1 MVICPGKSVTLS
13 SSVAAPPC
21 WRLRQE
27 QRLAVIGFHQVSKHF
42 ADQEVLRDISFQV
55 NPGDKVGLI
64 GANGTGKST
73 LLHLLTGAQQPSSG
87 MVVADPDLK
96 IGFVPQ
102 QLDAAATVQV
112 REYLLGEVA
121 SAERALRTAEH
132 TLAGAAE
139 ERMAAALRRYQAAR
153 DRYDALNGDQA
164 AWQAER
170 ALERVGL
177 AGAGAGTVALLSGG
191 ERNLLSLARA
201 LLRDPGLLVLDEP
214 GNHLDY
220 AGLEWLE
227 EMLASFLGGVLL
239 VSHNR
244 RLLDRTVTRILELT
258 GGRIRE
264 YRGNYTDYR
273 LARLQSLVAQRAD
286 YTAAQKRIAQLTAL
300 VARLAAVAAVHSDK
314 AAGRRLRAR
323 RTQLAREE
331 SQAVA
336 RPVLREERVAV
347 VLPQARSE
355 ANVALQVIGYE
366 RRFGDRVL
374 FRDAR
379 LEISC
384 GERVALVGPNGCGKT
399 TLLRD
404 IVAHGSWEHPVLRV
418 GPSLTVGY
426 CAQNQD
432 TFAADQTILDAFVD
446 LGLGNRQ
453 EVLGALRGYLFT
465 WDDLDKRIGALS
477 GGERNRLQIAAA
489 VQRQANFLILDE
501 PTNHMDIPS
510 CEAIEDALLEFTGTV
525 LLVSH
530 DRYLLDSVATAVVEV
545 RGQGLHRFPGGF
557 SEYWAERKPRPPV
570 AAAADGAAGRF
581 RNHRWKPGLNGWR
594 ARRWSWSVRSRGRCS
609 QETGPW
615 SGATLV
621 ACGAWSGRLERLY
634 EQWAG

>member
-1 MVICPGKSVTLS
+1 MLS
-13 SSVAAPPC
+13 
-21 WRLRQE
+21 
-27 QRLAVIGFHQVSKHF
+27 FHQVSKHY
-42 ADQEVLRDISFQV
+42 ADQDVLREVSLQIS
-55 NPGDKVGLI
+55 PGDKLGLI
-64 GANGTGKST
+64 GANGAGKST
-73 LLHLLTGAQQPSSG
+73 LLHLLRGVQPPSSG
-87 MVVADPDLK
+87 RVVADPELE

-102 QLDAAATVQV
+102 QLDVAATVQV
-112 REYLLGEVA
+112 RDYLLGEVA
-121 SAERALRTAEH
+121 AAERALRAAEH
-132 TLAGAAE
+132 TLAGASE

-153 DRYDALNGDQA
+153 DHYDGLNGDQA

-177 AGAGAGTVALLSGG
+177 AGAGGKAVGLLSGG

-227 EMLASFLGGVLL
+227 EMLAGFPGAVLL

-244 RLLDRTVTRILELT
+244 RLLDRTVIRILELS

-273 LARLQSLVAQRAD
+273 LARLQALVAQRAD
-286 YTAAQKRIAQLTAL
+286 YVAAQKRIAQLTAL
-300 VARLAAVAAVHSDK
+300 VARLAAVAAVRSDK
-314 AAGRRLRAR
+314 AHGRRLRAR

-331 SQAVA
+331 NQAVA
-336 RPVLREERVAV
+336 RPELREERVSV
-347 VLPQARSE
+347 VLPQDHSR

-366 RRFGDRVL
+366 RRFGERVL

-384 GERVALVGPNGCGKT
+384 GERVALVGPNGSGKS

-404 IVAHGSWEHPVLRV
+404 IVAHGAWEHPVLRV

-432 TFAADQTILDAFVD
+432 TFAAEQTILDAFVD
-446 LGLGNRQ
+446 LGLGNRR

-465 WDDLDKRIGALS
+465 WGDLDKRIGVLS

-510 CEAIEDALLEFTGTV
+510 CEAIEDALLAFTGTV

-530 DRYLLDSVATAVVEV
+530 DRYLLDSIATAVVEV
-545 RGQGLHRFPGGF
+545 RDQGLHRFAGGF
-557 SEYWAERKPRPPV
+557 SEYWAERKRRHP
-570 AAAADGAAGRF
+570 AAPAAEGSRREVPEQSLEARIERLESEKVELERQVTRALQSGDRTLERRHAAR
-581 RNHRWKPGLNGWR
+581 L
-594 ARRWSWSVRSRGRCS
+594 RRVVRH
-609 QETGPW
+609 
-615 SGATLV
+615 V
-621 ACGAWSGRLERLY
+621 ERLY
-634 EQWAG
+634 EEWAGN

>member
-1 MVICPGKSVTLS
+1 MLS
-13 SSVAAPPC
+13 
-21 WRLRQE
+21 L
-27 QRLAVIGFHQVSKHF
+27 HQVSKHY
-42 ADQEVLRDISFQV
+42 ADQDVLREVSLQINQ
-55 NPGDKVGLI
+55 GDKLGLI
-64 GANGTGKST
+64 GANGAGKST
-73 LLHLLTGAQQPSSG
+73 LLHLLRGVERPSSG
-87 MVVADPDLK
+87 RVVADPELN

-102 QLDAAATVQV
+102 QLDVAATVQV
-112 REYLLGEVA
+112 RDYLLGEVA
-121 SAERALRTAEH
+121 AAERALRAAEH
-132 TLAGAAE
+132 ALAGASE

-153 DRYDALNGDQA
+153 DRYDALSGDQA

-170 ALERVGL
+170 ALDRVGL
-177 AGAGAGTVALLSGG
+177 TGAAAKAVGLLSGG

-220 AGLEWLE
+220 AGLERLE
-227 EMLASFLGGVLL
+227 EMLGGFPGAVLL

-264 YRGNYTDYR
+264 YGGNYTDYR
-273 LARLQSLVAQRAD
+273 LARLQALVAQRAD
-286 YTAAQKRIAQLTAL
+286 YVAAQKRIAQLTAL
-300 VARLAAVAAVHSDK
+300 VDRLAAVASVRSDK
-314 AAGRRLRAR
+314 AYGRRLRAR

-336 RPVLREERVAV
+336 RPELREERVSL
-347 VLPQARSE
+347 VLPQDRSR
-355 ANVALQVIGYE
+355 ANVALQVIGYQ

-379 LEISC
+379 LDISC
-384 GERVALVGPNGCGKT
+384 GERVALVGPNGSGKS

-404 IVAHGSWEHPVLRV
+404 IVAHGAWEHPVLRV

-432 TFAADQTILDAFVD
+432 TFAAEQTILDAFVD
-446 LGLGNRQ
+446 LGLGNRR

-465 WDDLDKRIGALS
+465 WDDLDKRIGVLS

-489 VQRQANFLILDE
+489 VQRRANFLILDE

-510 CEAIEDALLEFTGTV
+510 CEAIEDALLAFTGTV

-530 DRYLLDSVATAVVEV
+530 DRYLLDSIATAVVEV
-545 RGQGLHRFPGGF
+545 RDQGLHRFAGGF
-557 SEYWAERKPRPPV
+557 SEFWAERKRRRPV
-570 AAAADGAAGRF
+570 ARGTAEESHREVPQQSLEGRIERLESEKVALERQVTRALQSGDRTLERRHAAR
-581 RNHRWKPGLNGWR
+581 L
-594 ARRWSWSVRSRGRCS
+594 RRVVR
-609 QETGPW
+609 Q
-615 SGATLV
+615 V
-621 ACGAWSGRLERLY
+621 ERLY
-634 EQWAG
+634 EEWAATE

>member
-1 MVICPGKSVTLS
+1 MLS
-13 SSVAAPPC
+13 
-21 WRLRQE
+21 L
-27 QRLAVIGFHQVSKHF
+27 HQVSKHF
-42 ADQEVLRDISFQV
+42 ADQDVLREVSMQI

-64 GANGTGKST
+64 GANGAGKST
-73 LLHLLTGAQQPSSG
+73 LLHLLRGVERPSAG
-87 MVVADPDLK
+87 RVVADPELN
-96 IGFVPQ
+96 IGFVAQ
-102 QLDAAATVQV
+102 QLDVAATVQV
-112 REYLLGEVA
+112 RDYLLGEVA
-121 SAERALRTAEH
+121 AAERALRAAEH
-132 TLAGAAE
+132 TLTGASE

-177 AGAGAGTVALLSGG
+177 AGAASKAVGLLSGG

-201 LLRDPGLLVLDEP
+201 LLREPGLLVLDEP

-227 EMLASFLGGVLL
+227 EMLAGFPGAVLL

-264 YRGNYTDYR
+264 YGGNYTEYR
-273 LARLQSLVAQRAD
+273 LARLQALVAQRAD
-286 YTAAQKRIAQLTAL
+286 YVAAQKRIAQLTAL
-300 VARLAAVAAVHSDK
+300 VDRLATVASVRSDK
-314 AAGRRLRAR
+314 AYGRRLRAR

-336 RPVLREERVAV
+336 RPELREERVSL
-347 VLPQARSE
+347 VLPQDRSR
-355 ANVALQVIGYE
+355 ANVALQVIGYQ

-384 GERVALVGPNGCGKT
+384 GERVALVGPNGSGKS

-404 IVAHGSWEHPVLRV
+404 IVAHGAWEHPVLRV

-432 TFAADQTILDAFVD
+432 TFAAEQTILDAFVD
-446 LGLGNRQ
+446 LGLGNRR

-465 WDDLDKRIGALS
+465 WDDLDKRIGVLS

-489 VQRQANFLILDE
+489 VQRRANFLILDE

-510 CEAIEDALLEFTGTV
+510 CEAIEDALLAFTGTV

-530 DRYLLDSVATAVVEV
+530 DRYLLDSIATAVVEV
-545 RGQGLHRFPGGF
+545 RDQGLHRFAGGF
-557 SEYWAERKPRPPV
+557 SEFWAERKRRRVEARGAESRHRQVPEEPLEARIERLESEKIALERQV
-570 AAAADGAAGRF
+570 TRALQSGDRTLERRHAAR
-581 RNHRWKPGLNGWR
+581 L
-594 ARRWSWSVRSRGRCS
+594 RRVVR
-609 QETGPW
+609 Q
-615 SGATLV
+615 V
-621 ACGAWSGRLERLY
+621 ERLY
-634 EQWAG
+634 EEWAATD

>member
-1 MVICPGKSVTLS
+1 MIRRRESAIVS
-13 SSVAAPPC
+13 SSPRPAGTC
-21 WRLRQE
+21 GQE
-27 QRLAVIGFHQVSKHF
+27 ERFAVLSFHQVSKHY
-42 ADQEVLRDISFQV
+42 ADQDVLRDISLQI
-55 NPGDKVGLI
+55 NPGDKLGLI
-64 GANGTGKST
+64 GANGAGKST
-73 LLHLLTGAQQPSSG
+73 LLHLLRGVQQPSSG
-87 MVVADPDLK
+87 RVVADPDLK

-102 QLDAAATVQV
+102 QLDAAPTVHV

-121 SAERALRTAEH
+121 AAEHALRVAEQ
-132 TLAGAAE
+132 TLAGASE
-139 ERMAAALRRYQAAR
+139 ERMDAALRRYQAAR

-170 ALERVGL
+170 ALERVGM
-177 AGAGAGTVALLSGG
+177 AGAGAKAVGLLSGG

-201 LLRDPGLLVLDEP
+201 LLGDPVLLVLDEP

-227 EMLASFLGGVLL
+227 EMLAGFPGAVLL

-244 RLLDRTVTRILELT
+244 RLLDRTVTRILELS
-258 GGRIRE
+258 GGRIGE
-264 YRGNYTDYR
+264 YHGNYTDYR
-273 LARLQSLVAQRAD
+273 LTRLQALVAQRAD
-286 YTAAQKRIAQLTAL
+286 YVAAQKRIAQLTAL
-300 VARLAAVAAVHSDK
+300 VARLAAVAAVRSDK
-314 AAGRRLRAR
+314 AHGRRLRAR

-331 SQAVA
+331 GQAVA
-336 RPVLREERVAV
+336 RPELRQERVSV
-347 VLPQARSE
+347 VLPQDRSR
-355 ANVALQVIGYE
+355 ANVALQVLGYE

-384 GERVALVGPNGCGKT
+384 GERVALVGPNGSGKS

-404 IVAHGSWEHPVLRV
+404 IVAHGAWEHRVLRV

-432 TFAADQTILDAFVD
+432 TFAADQTILDAFID
-446 LGLGNRQ
+446 LGLGNRR

-465 WDDLDKRIGALS
+465 WDDLDKQIGVLS

-489 VQRQANFLILDE
+489 VQRRANFLILDE

-530 DRYLLDSVATAVVEV
+530 DRYLLDSIATAVVEV
-545 RGQGLHRFPGGF
+545 RDLRLHRFAGGF
-557 SEYWAERKPRPPV
+557 SEYWAERKRRRPV
-570 AAAADGAAGRF
+570 AAAADAGGHQVPQQSLEARIERLESEKVELERQVTRALQSGDRTLERRYAAR
-581 RNHRWKPGLNGWR
+581 L
-594 ARRWSWSVRSRGRCS
+594 RRVVR
-609 QETGPW
+609 QM
-615 SGATLV
+615 
-621 ACGAWSGRLERLY
+621 ERLY
-634 EQWAG
+634 EEWAGSGA

>member
-1 MVICPGKSVTLS
+1 MVS
-13 SSVAAPPC
+13 
-21 WRLRQE
+21 
-27 QRLAVIGFHQVSKHF
+27 FHQVSKHY
-42 ADQEVLRDISFQV
+42 ADQDVLRDVSFQI

-64 GANGTGKST
+64 GANGAGKST
-73 LLHLLTGAQQPSSG
+73 LLHLLRGAQQPSSG

-121 SAERALRTAEH
+121 SAEGALRTAEH
-132 TLAGAAE
+132 SLAGAAE

-177 AGAGAGTVALLSGG
+177 AGAAAGTVALLSRG

-201 LLRDPGLLVLDEP
+201 LLWDPGLLVLDEP

-227 EMLASFLGGVLL
+227 EMLAGFSGGVLL

-244 RLLDRTVTRILELT
+244 RLLDRTVTRILELS

-273 LARLQSLVAQRAD
+273 LVRLQSLVAQRAD
-286 YTAAQKRIAQLTAL
+286 YVAAEKRIAQLTAL
-300 VARLAAVAAVHSDK
+300 VARLAAVAAVRSDK
-314 AAGRRLRAR
+314 AHGRRLRAR

-336 RPVLREERVAV
+336 RPDLREERVSV

-355 ANVALQVIGYE
+355 ATVALQVLGYE
-366 RRFGDRVL
+366 RRFGDQVL
-374 FRDAR
+374 FRGAH

-404 IVAHGSWEHPVLRV
+404 IVAHGAWEHPVLRV

-432 TFAADQTILDAFVD
+432 TFAAEQTILDAFLD

-453 EVLGALRGYLFT
+453 EVLGVLRGYLFT
-465 WDDLDKRIGALS
+465 WDDLDKQIGVLS
-477 GGERNRLQIAAA
+477 GGERNRLQLAAA

-510 CEAIEDALLEFTGTV
+510 CEAIEDALLAFTGTV

-530 DRYLLDSVATAVVEV
+530 DRYLLDNVATAVVEV
-545 RGQGLHRFPGGF
+545 RGQRLHRFAGGF
-557 SEYWAERKPRPPV
+557 SEYWSERKLPRPV
-570 AAAADGAAGRF
+570 AAAADAGR
-581 RNHRWKPGLNGWR
+581 RQVPEPPLEARISGWR
-594 ARRWSWSVRSRGRCS
+594 ARRWSWNVRSRGRCS
-609 QETGPW
+609 PETGPW
-615 SGATLV
+615 SGAMLL
-621 ACGAWSGRLERLY
+621 ACVAWSGR
-634 EQWAG
+634 

>member
-1 MVICPGKSVTLS
+1 MLS
-13 SSVAAPPC
+13 
-21 WRLRQE
+21 L
-27 QRLAVIGFHQVSKHF
+27 HQVSKHY
-42 ADQEVLRDISFQV
+42 ADQHVLREVSLQINQ
-55 NPGDKVGLI
+55 GDKVGLI
-64 GANGTGKST
+64 GANGAGKST
-73 LLHLLTGAQQPSSG
+73 LLHLLRGVERPSAG
-87 MVVADPDLK
+87 RVVADPELE

-102 QLDAAATVQV
+102 QLEVAATVQV
-112 REYLLGEVA
+112 RDYLLGEVA
-121 SAERALRTAEH
+121 AAERALRAAEH
-132 TLAGAAE
+132 TLAGASE

-153 DRYDALNGDQA
+153 DRYDALNGDHA

-177 AGAGAGTVALLSGG
+177 AGAGAKAVGLLSGG

-201 LLRDPGLLVLDEP
+201 LLWDPGLLVLDEP

-227 EMLASFLGGVLL
+227 EMLAGFPGAVLL

-264 YRGNYTDYR
+264 YGGNYTDYR
-273 LARLQSLVAQRAD
+273 LARLQALVAQRAD
-286 YTAAQKRIAQLTAL
+286 YVAAQKRIAQLTAL
-300 VARLAAVAAVHSDK
+300 VARLAAVAAVRSDK
-314 AAGRRLRAR
+314 AHGRRLRAR

-336 RPVLREERVAV
+336 RPELREERVSV
-347 VLPQARSE
+347 VLPQDRSR
-355 ANVALQVIGYE
+355 ANVALQVIGYQ

-379 LEISC
+379 LGISC
-384 GERVALVGPNGCGKT
+384 GERVALVGPNGCGKS

-404 IVAHGSWEHPVLRV
+404 VVAHGAWEHPALRV

-446 LGLGNRQ
+446 LGLGNRR

-465 WDDLDKRIGALS
+465 WDDLDKRIGVLS

-510 CEAIEDALLEFTGTV
+510 CEAIEDALLAFTGTV

-530 DRYLLDSVATAVVEV
+530 DRYLLDSIATAVVEV
-545 RGQGLHRFPGGF
+545 RDQGLHRFAGGF
-557 SEYWAERKPRPPV
+557 SEYWAERKRQREG
-570 AAAADGAAGRF
+570 AAAAEGPRQVKEQPLEARIERLESEKVELERQVTRALQSGDRTLERRHAAR
-581 RNHRWKPGLNGWR
+581 L
-594 ARRWSWSVRSRGRCS
+594 RRVVR
-609 QETGPW
+609 Q
-615 SGATLV
+615 V
-621 ACGAWSGRLERLY
+621 ERLY
-634 EQWAG
+634 EEWAATE

>member
-1 MVICPGKSVTLS
+1 L
-13 SSVAAPPC
+13 
-21 WRLRQE
+21 
-27 QRLAVIGFHQVSKHF
+27 HQVSKHY
-42 ADQEVLRDISFQV
+42 ADQDVLREVSLQI
-55 NPGDKVGLI
+55 NPGDKLGLI
-64 GANGTGKST
+64 GANGAGKST
-73 LLHLLTGAQQPSSG
+73 LLHLLRGVQPPSAG
-87 MVVADPDLK
+87 RVVADPELN

-102 QLDAAATVQV
+102 QLDVAATVQV
-112 REYLLGEVA
+112 RDYLLGEVA
-121 SAERALRTAEH
+121 AAERALRVAEQ
-132 TLAGAAE
+132 TLAAASE

-164 AWQAER
+164 AWQVER

-177 AGAGAGTVALLSGG
+177 AGAGAKAVGLLSGG

-220 AGLEWLE
+220 AGLERLE
-227 EMLASFLGGVLL
+227 EMLAGFPGAVLL

-264 YRGNYTDYR
+264 YGGNYTDYR
-273 LARLQSLVAQRAD
+273 LARLQALVAQRAD
-286 YTAAQKRIAQLTAL
+286 HVAAQKRIAQLTAL
-300 VARLAAVAAVHSDK
+300 VARLAAVAAVRSDK
-314 AAGRRLRAR
+314 SYGKRLRAR

-336 RPVLREERVAV
+336 RPELREERVSV
-347 VLPQARSE
+347 VLPQDRSK
-355 ANVALQVIGYE
+355 ANVALQVIGYQ

-374 FRDAR
+374 FREAR

-384 GERVALVGPNGCGKT
+384 GERVALVGPNGSGKS

-404 IVAHGSWEHPVLRV
+404 IVAHAAWEHPVLRV

-426 CAQNQD
+426 CAQDQD
-432 TFAADQTILDAFVD
+432 TLAADQTILDAFVD
-446 LGLGNRQ
+446 LGLGNRR

-465 WDDLDKRIGALS
+465 WDDLDKPIGVLS

-489 VQRQANFLILDE
+489 VQRRANFLILDE

-510 CEAIEDALLEFTGTV
+510 CEAIEDALLAFTGTV

-530 DRYLLDSVATAVVEV
+530 DRYLLDSIATAVVEV
-545 RGQGLHRFPGGF
+545 RDQGLHRFAGGF
-557 SEYWAERKPRPPV
+557 SEFWAERKRRRS
-570 AAAADGAAGRF
+570 AAPAAEASHREVPQQSLEGRIERLESEKVELERQVTRALQSGDRTLQRRHAA
-581 RNHRWKPGLNGWR
+581 HL
-594 ARRWSWSVRSRGRCS
+594 RRVVR
-609 QETGPW
+609 Q
-615 SGATLV
+615 V
-621 ACGAWSGRLERLY
+621 ERLY
-634 EQWAG
+634 EEWAGN

>member
-1 MVICPGKSVTLS
+1 MLS
-13 SSVAAPPC
+13 
-21 WRLRQE
+21 
-27 QRLAVIGFHQVSKHF
+27 FHQVSKHY
-42 ADQEVLRDISFQV
+42 ADHDVLRDISFRI
-55 NPGDKVGLI
+55 NPGDKLGLI
-64 GANGTGKST
+64 GANGAGKST
-73 LLHLLTGAQQPSSG
+73 LLHLLRGAQQPSSG

-102 QLDAAATVQV
+102 QLDAAPTVQV

-121 SAERALRTAEH
+121 SAERAVRTAEH
-132 TLAGAAE
+132 TLAGATE
-139 ERMAAALRRYQAAR
+139 EQMAAALRRYQAAR

-177 AGAGAGTVALLSGG
+177 AGAGAQAVGLLSGG

-201 LLRDPGLLVLDEP
+201 LLGDPGLLVLDEP

-227 EMLASFLGGVLL
+227 DMLAGFPGAVLL

-273 LARLQSLVAQRAD
+273 LTRLQALVAQRAD
-286 YTAAQKRIAQLTAL
+286 YVAAQKRIAQLTAL
-300 VARLAAVAAVHSDK
+300 VARLAAVAAVRSDK
-314 AAGRRLRAR
+314 AHGKRLRAR

-331 SQAVA
+331 RQAVA
-336 RPVLREERVAV
+336 RPDLREERVSV
-347 VLPQARSE
+347 VLPPARSE

-366 RRFGDRVL
+366 RGFGERVL

-384 GERVALVGPNGCGKT
+384 GERVALVGRNGCGKS

-404 IVAHGSWEHPVLRV
+404 IVTHGAWEHPVLRV

-446 LGLGNRQ
+446 LGLGNRR

-465 WDDLDKRIGALS
+465 WDDLDKQIGVLS

-489 VQRQANFLILDE
+489 VQRRANFLILDE
-501 PTNHMDIPS
+501 PTNHMDILS

-545 RGQGLHRFPGGF
+545 RDQGLHRFAGGF
-557 SEYWAERKPRPPV
+557 SEYWAERKRRRPSAV
-570 AAAADGAAGRF
+570 VADGSRRQVPEQPLEARIERLESEKVELERQVTRALQSGDRTLERRYAAR
-581 RNHRWKPGLNGWR
+581 L
-594 ARRWSWSVRSRGRCS
+594 RRVVR
-609 QETGPW
+609 Q
-615 SGATLV
+615 V
-621 ACGAWSGRLERLY
+621 ERLY
-634 EQWAG
+634 EEWAGSGA

>member
-1 MVICPGKSVTLS
+1 MLS
-13 SSVAAPPC
+13 
-21 WRLRQE
+21 L
-27 QRLAVIGFHQVSKHF
+27 HQVSKHY
-42 ADQEVLRDISFQV
+42 ADQDVLRPVSLQI
-55 NPGDKVGLI
+55 NPGDKLGLI
-64 GANGTGKST
+64 GANGAGKST
-73 LLHLLTGAQQPSSG
+73 LLHLLRGVQPPSAG
-87 MVVADPDLK
+87 RVVADPELI

-102 QLDAAATVQV
+102 QLDVAATVQV
-112 REYLLGEVA
+112 RDYLLGEVA
-121 SAERALRTAEH
+121 AAERALRAAEQ
-132 TLAGAAE
+132 TLAGASE

-153 DRYDALNGDQA
+153 DRYDALHGDQA
-164 AWQAER
+164 AWQAKR

-177 AGAGAGTVALLSGG
+177 AGAGAKAVGLLSGG

-227 EMLASFLGGVLL
+227 EMLARFPGAVLL

-264 YRGNYTDYR
+264 YGGNYTDYR
-273 LARLQSLVAQRAD
+273 LARLQALVAQRAD
-286 YTAAQKRIAQLTAL
+286 YVAAQKRIAQLTAL
-300 VARLAAVAAVHSDK
+300 VARLAAVAAVRSDK
-314 AAGRRLRAR
+314 AYGRRLRAR

-331 SQAVA
+331 SQTVA
-336 RPVLREERVAV
+336 RPELREERVSV
-347 VLPQARSE
+347 VLPQDRSR
-355 ANVALQVIGYE
+355 ANVALQVIGYQ

-384 GERVALVGPNGCGKT
+384 GERVALVGPNGSGKS

-404 IVAHGSWEHPVLRV
+404 VVAHGAWEHPVLRV

-426 CAQNQD
+426 CAQDQD
-432 TFAADQTILDAFVD
+432 TLAADQTILDAFVD
-446 LGLGNRQ
+446 LGLGNRR

-465 WDDLDKRIGALS
+465 WDDLDKRIGVLS

-510 CEAIEDALLEFTGTV
+510 CEAIEDALLAFTGTV

-530 DRYLLDSVATAVVEV
+530 DRYLLDSIATAVVEV
-545 RGQGLHRFPGGF
+545 RDQGLHRFAGGF
-557 SEYWAERKPRPPV
+557 SEFWAERKRWRPV
-570 AAAADGAAGRF
+570 AGAAEESR
-581 RNHRWKPGLNGWR
+581 REVPQQSLESRIERLESEKVALERQVIR
-594 ARRWSWSVRSRGRCS
+594 ALQSGDRTLERRHAARLRRVVR
-609 QETGPW
+609 Q
-615 SGATLV
+615 V
-621 ACGAWSGRLERLY
+621 ERLY
-634 EQWAG
+634 EEWAGN

>member
-1 MVICPGKSVTLS
+1 MVS
-13 SSVAAPPC
+13 
-21 WRLRQE
+21 
-27 QRLAVIGFHQVSKHF
+27 FHQVSKHY
-42 ADQEVLRDISFQV
+42 ADQDVLRDISFQI

-73 LLHLLTGAQQPSSG
+73 LLHLLRGAQQPNSG

-102 QLDAAATVQV
+102 QLDAVATVQV

-121 SAERALRTAEH
+121 AAERALRTAEH
-132 TLAGAAE
+132 SFAGAAE
-139 ERMAAALRRYQAAR
+139 ERMGAALRRYQAAR

-177 AGAGAGTVALLSGG
+177 AGAGGGTVALLSGG
-191 ERNLLSLARA
+191 ERNLLSLAQA
-201 LLRDPGLLVLDEP
+201 LLGDPGLLVLDEP

-227 EMLASFLGGVLL
+227 EMLASFSGGVLL

-244 RLLDRTVTRILELT
+244 RLLDRTVSRILELT

-264 YRGNYTDYR
+264 YGGNYTDYR
-273 LARLQSLVAQRAD
+273 LARLQSLVGQRAD
-286 YTAAQKRIAQLTAL
+286 YAAAQKRIAQLTAL
-300 VARLAAVAAVHSDK
+300 VARLGAVAAVRSDQ
-314 AAGRRLRAR
+314 AHGRRLRAR

-336 RPVLREERVAV
+336 RPDLREERVSV

-355 ANVALQVIGYE
+355 ATVALQVLGYE
-366 RRFGDRVL
+366 RRFGDQVL
-374 FRDAR
+374 FRGAH

-404 IVAHGSWEHPVLRV
+404 IVAHGAWEHPVLRV

-432 TFAADQTILDAFVD
+432 TFAAEQTILDAFLD
-446 LGLGNRQ
+446 LCLGNRP
-453 EVLGALRGYLFT
+453 EVLGVLRGYLFT
-465 WDDLDKRIGALS
+465 WDDLDKQIGVLS

-510 CEAIEDALLEFTGTV
+510 CEAIEDALLAFTGTV

-530 DRYLLDSVATAVVEV
+530 DRYLLDNVATAVVAV
-545 RGQGLHRFPGGF
+545 RGQRLHRFAGGF
-557 SEYWAERKPRPPV
+557 SEYWSERKLPRPV
-570 AAAADGAAGRF
+570 AAAADAGR
-581 RNHRWKPGLNGWR
+581 RQVPEPPLEARIERLESEKVELERQVTR
-594 ARRWSWSVRSRGRCS
+594 ALQSGDRTLERRYAARLRRVVR
-609 QETGPW
+609 Q
-615 SGATLV
+615 V
-621 ACGAWSGRLERLY
+621 ERLY
-634 EQWAG
+634 EQWAGN